1 MKFRRRALSWRSLG
15 AWPLGLVLATGCYSG
30 APGQTS
36 DSGGTGGPGETGG
49 DPGGDPS
56 GDPGGTGV
64 TSGPGE
70 TGGAEVPVLP
80 QTSRVPRL
88 SHRQWENTIR
98 DLFALPQATGKSG
111 LFIGDPV
118 SGGYDN
124 NSEKLVVSATL
135 WTDYQRAAEEI
146 AEQVI
151 ADPAIVAAIVP
162 PDGDSD
168 ARARAFIAS
177 FGRRA
182 YRRPLTE
189 AEVERHLQVFQQG
202 SGLGGGDPFLEGVRV
217 TLQAIL
223 QSPYFLY
230 RVESSD
236 VAGDDGRVRLSGW
249 EIAAK
254 LSYMLWDTMPDEP
267 LFAAA
272 EAGTLDTVEG
282 IAGEAARMLDDPRAR
297 EMVASFHYQTLQVQ
311 RYATVAKSADKFPQ
325 WNEAMRAMMQTE
337 TMMFVEE
344 VVFNDPDGD
353 LATLLT
359 APYSFVN
366 ATLAPLYGA
375 QGQFTDAFV
384 KTDLDP
390 TQRAGVLTHLGFLQA
405 NASSTENDPIHR
417 GVFLNLQIL
426 CSGLPPPPDVVPPPP
441 PPMEGES
448 LRERIDRHTGFGT
461 CGEAC
466 HGSLINP
473 LGFAFEQYDPLGQWQ
488 TMDAGKPVDATGSWN
503 FFAGAQSF
511 DGAVELAK
519 VIAGSD
525 EAHKCYVAHLLE
537 YGYARVPRKEDWPE
551 INRLAESSKLGELSI
566 KQLVTELAKSDAFR
580 FRAPVEE

>member
-1 MKFRRRALSWRSLG
+1 MKLRRRALSWRSLG
-15 AWPLGLVLATGCYSG
+15 AWPLGLVLATGCYTG
-30 APGQTS
+30 APGQAS
-36 DSGGTGGPGETGG
+36 DGGTGGPGGESGG
-49 DPGGDPS
+49 PG
-56 GDPGGTGV
+56 GDPGGTGDTGDSGV
-64 TSGPGE
+64 TGD
-70 TGGAEVPVLP
+70 TGGAELPVLP

-88 SHRQWENTIR
+88 SHRQWENSVR
-98 DLFALPQATGKSG
+98 DLFALPQPTGKSS

-162 PDGDSD
+162 QVEGDSD

-182 YRRPLTE
+182 YRRPLSD
-189 AEVERHLQVFQQG
+189 AEVDRHLLVFQQG
-202 SGLGGGDPFLEGVRV
+202 AGLGGADPFLEGVRV
-217 TLQAIL
+217 VLQTML

-230 RVESSD
+230 RVEASD
-236 VAGDDGRVRLSGW
+236 LADAEGRVKLSGW
-249 EIAAK
+249 EIASK

-272 EAGTLDTVEG
+272 EAGELDTVEG
-282 IAGEAARMLDDPRAR
+282 VGAEAARMLDDPRAR
-297 EMVASFHYQTLQVQ
+297 EMVASFHFQTLKVDA
-311 RYATVAKSADKFPQ
+311 YSKVVKDAGKFPQ
-325 WNEAMRAMMQTE
+325 FTEAMRDMMRTE
-337 TMMFVEE
+337 TMMFVED
-344 VVFNDPDGD
+344 VVFNHPVGD
-353 LATLLT
+353 LATLLS

-366 ATLAPLYGA
+366 GALAPLYGVV
-375 QGQFTDAFV
+375 GEFTDEFV

-390 TQRAGVLTHLGFLQA
+390 TQRAGVLTQLGFLAA

-426 CSGLPPPPDVVPPPP
+426 CTGLPPPPDVVPPPP

-448 LRERIDRHTGFGT
+448 LRERIDRHTGIGT
-461 CGEAC
+461 CGENC
-466 HGSLINP
+466 HGYLINP

-488 TMDAGKPVDATGSWN
+488 TMDAGKPVDATGQFN
-503 FFAGAQSF
+503 FAEGAQSF
-511 DGAVELAK
+511 DGGAELAK
-519 VIAGSD
+519 VIAASD
-525 EAHKCYVAHLLE
+525 EAHRCYVAHLLE
-537 YGYARVPRKEDWPE
+537 YGYARVPQPADNPE
-551 INRLAESSKLGELSI
+551 ILRLAEGSRDGLFSI
-566 KQLVTELAKSDAFR
+566 KELVLELAKSDAFR